1 MLNTILEC
9 YKWLL
14 RIFNTLSRQKDEV
27 LSRDNT
33 ARILVCGPTVY
44 DFSHFGHARILLF
57 YDLVARYLEQKG
69 MNTTAILNIT
79 DIDPKISFRAKEEG
93 SSATEI
99 SNRFINELL
108 IDIRSLG
115 IETFSIARTSD
126 YLETAKDL
134 IRGLVTEKRAYFTNN
149 NVYLDT
155 SSLASYG
162 WLSRMSRDE
171 LINSRVDIAKG
182 KKNPS
187 DILLWNGSDD
197 FGQTYHDN
205 FLGTGVPW
213 WHIQDSS
220 VAMSIFD
227 GKYDIHG
234 GAIELVYPHH
244 ESIIAQ
250 LQVLTSSQQPVKI
263 WNHVG
268 LVTINGKKMS
278 KSFGNVVRI
287 RDMLHKYGSN
297 IIRLYL
303 FSRHYR
309 QPFKFSQSEL
319 DKYCFINDKI
329 ASSLWRTVGT
339 SNQSSSK
346 LRQKF
351 TSYIENDMNTPAALQ
366 LMTEAATRHD
376 LTDLKY
382 MTRIFGLSY

>member
-1 MLNTILEC
+1 M
-9 YKWLL
+9 
-14 RIFNTLSRQKDEV
+14 RIFNTLSRQKDEA

-57 YDLVARYLEQKG
+57 YDLLARYLEQKG
-69 MNTTAILNIT
+69 MKTTAILNIT

-93 SSATEI
+93 SSAAEI

-108 IDIRSLG
+108 IDIRFLG

-126 YLETAKDL
+126 YVETAKNL
-134 IRGLVTEKRAYFTNN
+134 VRGLVTDKRAYFTNG

-162 WLSRMSRDE
+162 RLSRMSRDE
-171 LINSRVDIAKG
+171 LINSRVDIANG

-187 DILLWNGSDD
+187 DILVWNGSDD
-197 FGQTYHDN
+197 FGQKYYDN
-205 FLGTGVPW
+205 YLGTGVPW

-220 VAMSIFD
+220 VAMSLFN

-268 LVTINGKKMS
+268 LVTVNGRKMS

-287 RDMLHKYGSN
+287 RDMLQKYGSN

-309 QPFKFSQSEL
+309 QPFKFLQSEL

-329 ASSLWRTVGT
+329 ASSLWRTAGT

-346 LRQKF
+346 LKQKF
-351 TSYIENDMNTPAALQ
+351 TRYIENDMNTPAALQ
-366 LMTEAATRHD
+366 VLIEAATHHD
-376 LTDLKY
+376 PTDLKY
-382 MTRIFGLSY
+382 MTRIFGLNY